1 VARAPPPA
9 PRCHAR
15 PGRRSGRLSA
25 EGAGARG
32 GALLGGDWGHAMA
45 SSSSTAQL
53 HADSEKKLSECL
65 ESLKGMTRVLQT
77 LQQHKRSEAEARA
90 SGKEG
95 RRDTKKKSAAGNSH
109 TPLSML
115 KNEDRLEKIIRGK
128 DPKNEAPSLN
138 HVKRYVQTELEQAE
152 ACCALPYVMLLL
164 AFFCAAA
171 FSHLQPEV
179 LHHVDRAFIWDLE
192 ENANFAFEGNTPFED
207 GRFGHKSIAD
217 VNSFADFWSW
227 VNLGMLP
234 LYFPDVNQSG
244 ADTLGVSEAR
254 SLTATMCS
262 TWKERLQSAG
272 WPSSS
277 LSSVS
282 EEGNIHGRL
291 LTQYPGGRCPE
302 SVMPEFEGDFYGP
315 KGSKTPTY
323 LYYHSVVAGARMRQ
337 EMLETSDCVGSDLL
351 GTVFTGSCLPLVN
364 DFSTMPETRSA
375 LFSNEEFLQ
384 NAENVDY
391 ARPVYLKTHTS
402 QQELLEITRGL
413 ENQVWLN
420 PRTSKVEIIFTT
432 YNPHLDVFTA
442 NFVLFFITRAGHIFK
457 KVEPVSFWLVPYRHW
472 YQWFFDFG
480 WLFWV
485 GKIIVDEGRELFMQM
500 RHDGCYAG
508 FKNYMGLGNFID
520 WMNVFYAI
528 TISVVW
534 LVHCSSLTEFRS
546 LLTQADPDMPGSF
559 ATEAQRE
566 EFYTMA
572 LSLVYQS
579 MVLRRVVAFYPFV
592 VVSRFLKVFSY
603 QPRLAL
609 VTSTLGQASTDIIHF
624 GVVFMVV
631 FAVYTVSGM
640 MLFGQELANFA
651 GLDRATNSVFQIL
664 LGEFDYDEMVQV
676 GRLDTVLWFVSFML
690 LVVNIML
697 NMLLAIILDRYTEVK
712 GGLGDQCETL
722 WSQAFELYSRWRRVR
737 TGKDMRL
744 SQILDML
751 DPDVSERE
759 QEESQEIQRLS
770 NLDQRAPDH
779 YEVLGISRGDSE
791 EAVKKAYRK
800 LAFKLHPDKCTDE
813 GAREAFVKV
822 AQAFSVLNDKHARHA
837 YDRGN
842 ASVTGDVTVKDLLEQ
857 SVDDLPMTLPEFME
871 LVPAIS
877 EVQAV
882 YILQEAY
889 VAAHKA
895 EGASIAETSKSVSQM
910 QQDLI
915 EVYQTVRRTLKEVQ
929 RMWKTRST

>member
-1 VARAPPPA
+1 MSKSPGDTRQYINTFKGKQTSRWTQVWDIDGEEEVYKLAEGRYDFTYGMASGCFGKSAFHEPPIVAALMKHLLKSDYTHYAAALPSQVKSDFGPWHRDTYDLFGDDRIDVSLPPFYYTILIPLVEMTTENGLAEPTHLEGLRHQAPSPGPPA
-9 PRCHAR
+9 ARWTSPLARRISGSPRAAR
-15 PGRRSGRLSA
+15 
-25 EGAGARG
+25 
-32 GALLGGDWGHAMA
+32 
-45 SSSSTAQL
+45 
-53 HADSEKKLSECL
+53 
-65 ESLKGMTRVLQT
+65 
-77 LQQHKRSEAEARA
+77 
-90 SGKEG
+90 
-95 RRDTKKKSAAGNSH
+95 
-109 TPLSML
+109 
-115 KNEDRLEKIIRGK
+115 
-128 DPKNEAPSLN
+128 
-138 HVKRYVQTELEQAE
+138 
-152 ACCALPYVMLLL
+152 
-164 AFFCAAA
+164 
-171 FSHLQPEV
+171 
-179 LHHVDRAFIWDLE
+179 
-192 ENANFAFEGNTPFED
+192 
-207 GRFGHKSIAD
+207 
-217 VNSFADFWSW
+217 
-227 VNLGMLP
+227 
-234 LYFPDVNQSG
+234 
-244 ADTLGVSEAR
+244 
-254 SLTATMCS
+254 
-262 TWKERLQSAG
+262 
-272 WPSSS
+272 
-277 LSSVS
+277 
-282 EEGNIHGRL
+282 
-291 LTQYPGGRCPE
+291 
-302 SVMPEFEGDFYGP
+302 
-315 KGSKTPTY
+315 
-323 LYYHSVVAGARMRQ
+323 
-337 EMLETSDCVGSDLL
+337 
-351 GTVFTGSCLPLVN
+351 
-364 DFSTMPETRSA
+364 
-375 LFSNEEFLQ
+375 
-384 NAENVDY
+384 
-391 ARPVYLKTHTS
+391 
-402 QQELLEITRGL
+402 
-413 ENQVWLN
+413 
-420 PRTSKVEIIFTT
+420 
-432 YNPHLDVFTA
+432 
-442 NFVLFFITRAGHIFK
+442 
-457 KVEPVSFWLVPYRHW
+457 

-800 LAFKLHPDKCTDE
+800 LAFKLHPDKCTDGSGAGLRQGGPGVLRAQRQARQARLRPGQRVRNRRRDGE
-813 GAREAFVKV
+813 GPARAKRRRPPDDPPRVHGARP
-822 AQAFSVLNDKHARHA
+822 RHI
-837 YDRGN
+837 RGPGGVYP
-842 ASVTGDVTVKDLLEQ
+842 AGGLRGGPQGRGRVHRGDQQEC
-857 SVDDLPMTLPEFME
+857 LPD
-871 LVPAIS
+871 
-877 EVQAV
+877 
-882 YILQEAY
+882 
-889 VAAHKA
+889 AA
-895 EGASIAETSKSVSQM
+895 GP
-910 QQDLI
+910 D
-915 EVYQTVRRTLKEVQ
+915 
-929 RMWKTRST
+929 